1 MLRQLFFSSSIS
13 SFFRKYDFH
22 IFILILFIIPLL
34 PTFNTIDIIG
44 AQWFY
49 ASVLNVSI
57 LLYLFIYKIPIN
69 LVFNLFSFK
78 IYIFFCLLAFVSI
91 FYANNYIVSLVDF
104 FKIFNTICLIILLF
118 SLSVN
123 KNPVHIF
130 KWICGIILISL
141 FLDLLFSLQPIFLF
155 FNTNYFFN
163 PVDFSPDNFK
173 GFYPNKNITSALI
186 CIKLSFLFF
195 FINNIKPPNKFFK
208 YLLFLILLFLS
219 YLTIFFLSTRSVFIS
234 SGLVFLLF
242 ILFIIQK
249 PFSYFKVILF
259 FLSTLSISLAFL
271 FNNYLL
277 SDNSNNITDRLQSI
291 QINAESSN
299 FRFYLWENTLDYIS
313 NNPFLGC
320 GIGNWKIES
329 LSYWSYKLS
338 DYTVPYHAHNDFL
351 ELSTELGLI
360 GGLSYLL
367 IFIFLFFHHVK
378 YILTNKYSL
387 IVFMMLTVYFTDAFF
402 NFPLERFNMQVYFV
416 LIFLFSLVISKLN
429 SNEV

>member
-22 IFILILFIIPLL
+22 IFILVLFIIPLL
-34 PTFNTIDIIG
+34 PTFNTIDVIG

-78 IYIFFCLLAFVSI
+78 IYIFFCLLSFASI

-104 FKIFNTICLIILLF
+104 FKIFNTLCLIILF
-118 SLSVN
+118 SSLIIN
-123 KNPVHIF
+123 KNLVNIF
-130 KWICGIILISL
+130 NWICGIILFSL
-141 FLDLLFSLQPIFLF
+141 ILDLLFSLQPIFLLF
-155 FNTNYFFN
+155 SNSYFFN
-163 PVDFSPDNFK
+163 SVDFSPDNFK
-173 GFYPNKNITSALI
+173 GFYPNKNITSAII

-195 FINNIKPPNKFFK
+195 FINNIKPSNILFK
-208 YLLFLILLFLS
+208 YLFFSFLLFLS
-219 YLTIFFLSTRSVFIS
+219 YLAIFFLSTRSVFIS
-234 SGLVFLLF
+234 SVIVFILF

-249 PFSYFKVILF
+249 PISLFKVVLF
-259 FLSTLSISLAFL
+259 FLSILSISSAFL

-277 SDNSNNITDRLQSI
+277 SDTSNNITERLQTI

-299 FRFYLWENTLDYIS
+299 FRFYLWENTLDYIT

-329 LSYWSYKLS
+329 LRYWSYKLS

-367 IFIFLFFHHVK
+367 SFIFLFSYLIK
-378 YILTNKYSL
+378 NILTNKYSML
-387 IVFMMLTVYFTDAFF
+387 VFMILLVYFIDAFF
-402 NFPLERFNMQVYFV
+402 NFPLERFNMQIYFV
-416 LIFLFSLVISKLN
+416 IIFIFSFLISKLN
-429 SNEV
+429 SNEI